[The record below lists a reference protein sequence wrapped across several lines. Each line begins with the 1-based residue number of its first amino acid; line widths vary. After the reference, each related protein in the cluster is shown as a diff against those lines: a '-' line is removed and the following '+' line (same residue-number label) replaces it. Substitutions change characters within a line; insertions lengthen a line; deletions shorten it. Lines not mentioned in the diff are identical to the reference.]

1 MANPFVLHASSF
13 VASCLLTH
21 AAKSLQS
28 CPTLCD
34 PIDGSPPGPSI
45 HGIFQ
50 ATVLEWVPS
59 FTETLSL
66 ECPLNAKPT
75 QHFLLFFEKSHSEFL
90 MTFPTKEKQMRP
102 QNSRF
107 PICDTTQRKPHVKI
121 PFFLFI
127 NFFPIAH
134 CSAYECYVY
143 SQLSKLMEAS
153 CGRDN

>member
-1 MANPFVLHASSF
+1 MIVLLMTGFHWIHPLGLSRPPPKLCNSWPIF
-13 VASCLLTH
+13 LFFMPHHLLLPVF
-21 AAKSLQS
+21 SLMRMQQ
-28 CPTLCD
+28 
-34 PIDGSPPGPSI
+34 
-45 HGIFQ
+45 F
-50 ATVLEWVPS
+50 S

-66 ECPLNAKPT
+66 ECLLNEKPT
-75 QHFLLFFEKSHSEFL
+75 QHFLLFFEKSHPKFL
-90 MTFPTKEKQMRP
+90 MTFPKKEKQMHP